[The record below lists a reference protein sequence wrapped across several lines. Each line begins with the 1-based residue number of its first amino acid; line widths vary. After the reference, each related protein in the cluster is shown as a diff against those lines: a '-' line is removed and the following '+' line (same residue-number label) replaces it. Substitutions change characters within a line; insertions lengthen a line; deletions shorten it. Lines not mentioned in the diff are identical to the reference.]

1 MCPVP
6 SLPAK
11 AREALELIAL
21 NALDPD
27 GRSEK
32 LVALLQPR
40 APLNP
45 TNPEWR
51 LFVAHRDIE
60 FTYAGSFAPDA
71 VDPLRDA
78 DILEE
83 GVAAGR
89 VILQLSDRGFDICRS
104 ARQDRPPS
112 AHHPRADA

>member
-6 SLPAK
+6 HLPAK
-11 AREALELIAL
+11 AREALDLIAL

-27 GRSEK
+27 GRCEK
-32 LVALLQPR
+32 LVALLQPK
-40 APLNP
+40 ASTNP

-60 FTYAGSFAPDA
+60 FTYAGTFAPDA

-78 DILEE
+78 EILEE

-89 VILQLSDRGFDICRS
+89 VILQLSDRGLDICRS
-104 ARQDRPPS
+104 ARQDGVASGRPP
-112 AHHPRADA
+112 RTDA